1 MTGAGSANDVA
12 ANKALAVRWLHL
24 VSAGGD
30 VEELC
35 RLCDPDWIMEG
46 GPPDLPAGPAGIRAL
61 FASFGEVTQVWTI
74 DDVIAEGDKVVVR
87 ATNRC
92 TQDSFFG
99 IPAAHVEQV
108 FTAMFVFQIRDG
120 RVLRTWRNA
129 ADLQRLL
136 QLGARLL
143 PPAAGS
149 P

>member
-1 MTGAGSANDVA
+1 MTPTGSANDLA

-24 VSAGGD
+24 VSSGN

-35 RLCDPDWIMEG
+35 RLCDPDWTMEG
-46 GPPDLPAGPAGIRAL
+46 GPPNLPTGPDGMRAL
-61 FASFGEVTQVWTI
+61 LASFGEVTQEWTI
-74 DDVIAEGDKVVVR
+74 DDVIAEGDRVAVR

-99 IPAAHVEQV
+99 IPAADVEQV
-108 FTAMFVFQIRDG
+108 FTATFVFQIRDG

-143 PPAAGS
+143 PPADGS